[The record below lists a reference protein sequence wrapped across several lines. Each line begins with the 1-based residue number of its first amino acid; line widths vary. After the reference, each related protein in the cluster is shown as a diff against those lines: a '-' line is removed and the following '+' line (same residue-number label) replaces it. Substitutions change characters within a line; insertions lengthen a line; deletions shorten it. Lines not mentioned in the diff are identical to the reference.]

1 MVMETKE
8 GNNMDALLVK
18 QLLGEASEDE
28 LQMIRAWLTKS
39 IENQRYSK
47 DFDSIWQRSKQ
58 LALQS
63 TVDEN
68 SAWERFKVR
77 TGPKDVPVI
86 PLRQSGWTSM
96 LRIVAILFVMVG
108 TGWLM
113 YFFAIQ
119 NQHVKQ
125 ILTRSDV
132 KPLIDTLP
140 DGSVVTLNAQSSISY
155 PEAFRGDTRQVT
167 LTGEAFFQVAANK
180 EMPFTITANNV
191 MVRVVGTS
199 FNVKTSIEKTEVIV
213 ETGVVEVARQQRKV
227 TLKPEQK
234 VIIRKDKQEFYKEIT
249 HDAFYNYYR
258 SGKLVC
264 DDTPLWRLVD
274 MLNEIYGTNIVV
286 EGDSLKRLP
295 INTTFEAQSL
305 ENTLAIISETFNIK
319 VVRNGKQIIL
329 Q

>member
-1 MVMETKE
+1 METKE

-28 LQMIRAWLTKS
+28 LQMIRDWLTKS

-68 SAWERFKVR
+68 AAWERFKLR
-77 TGPKDVPVI
+77 TSPKDVPVI
-86 PLRQSGWTSM
+86 PLPQSGWRSM
-96 LRIVAILFVMVG
+96 LRIAAILFVLVG
-108 TGWLM
+108 TGWLV
-113 YFFAIQ
+113 YFFSIQ
-119 NQHVKQ
+119 NQDVKQ
-125 ILTRSDV
+125 IVTRSDV

-140 DGSVVTLNAQSSISY
+140 DGSIVTLNAQSSISY
-155 PEAFRGDTRQVT
+155 PEVFRGDTRPVT
-167 LTGEAFFQVAANK
+167 LIGEAFFQVAANK

-191 MVRVVGTS
+191 TVRVVGTS

-213 ETGVVEVARQQRKV
+213 ETGVVEVARQQQKV

-234 VIIRKDKQEFYKEIT
+234 VIIRKDKQEFDKEIT
-249 HDAFYNYYR
+249 RDTFYNYYR

-264 DDTPLWRLVD
+264 DDTPLWRLVE

-305 ENTLAIISETFNIK
+305 ENTLTIISETFNIK